1 MSTLQRI
8 SIASV
13 TSLVLGTIGA
23 SAGDLPQYELTGF
36 PISPLQFSVLGPAGV
51 QEQSPTSALAAA
63 GMPAYPHQIAV
74 ISHRTKQQVANEL
87 QTDAANQH
95 VDD

>member
-13 TSLVLGTIGA
+13 TGLVLGTIGA

-36 PISPLQFSVLGPAGV
+36 PISPLQFSVLGSTGV
-51 QEQSPTSALAAA
+51 QERSPTSALAAA
-63 GMPAYPHQIAV
+63 GMLASPHQIAV
-74 ISHRTKQQVANEL
+74 ISHRTKQQVANEPKK
-87 QTDAANQH
+87 DAVNQY